1 VRASLTTLLLAIAL
15 CTFAPAAMTA
25 APPAGT
31 APASA
36 HNGGIVGLGVMTST
50 VFQEGQSSFS
60 GIAARLRVR
69 SAALRPNLEL
79 LPTMEY
85 WQNNSHLDAFHIR
98 TRRRD
103 ATLGADV
110 RWVFDS
116 KKGWQPYAGVGFGLH
131 FLDDEVQSPATG
143 NQSSGVVR
151 GGGDALG
158 GVEFNLGARIGSF
171 VEFKFHDVSQ
181 FRQVK
186 FNTGLGW
193 NF

>member
-1 VRASLTTLLLAIAL
+1 VRASFTTSLLAIAL
-15 CTFAPAAMTA
+15 CALASTALAAD
-25 APPAGT
+25 T
-31 APASA
+31 APVTAR
-36 HNGGIVGLGVMTST
+36 NGGIVGLGVMTGT

-60 GIAARLRVR
+60 GIAVRLRVR
-69 SAALRPNLEL
+69 SASFRPNLEM
-79 LPTMEY
+79 LPTLEY
-85 WQNNSHLDAFHIR
+85 WQNNSRLDAFHIR
-98 TRRRD
+98 TKRRD

-116 KKGWQPYAGVGFGLH
+116 KKAWQPYAGVGFGVH
-131 FLDDEVQSPATG
+131 FLNDEVQSPLTG

-171 VEFKFHDVSQ
+171 VEFKFLDVSH
-181 FRQVK
+181 FRQFK

>member
-1 VRASLTTLLLAIAL
+1 VRASLTTSLLAIVLCAFASAAL
-15 CTFAPAAMTA
+15 AAD
-25 APPAGT
+25 T
-31 APASA
+31 APVTV
-36 HNGGIVGLGVMTST
+36 HNGGIVGLGVMTGT

-60 GIAARLRVR
+60 GMAVRLRVR
-69 SAALRPNLEL
+69 NSALRPNVEF
-79 LPTMEY
+79 LPTLEY

-98 TRRRD
+98 TSRRD
-103 ATLGADV
+103 ATLGTDV

-116 KKGWQPYAGVGFGLH
+116 KKGWQPYVGAGFGLH
-131 FLDDEVQSPATG
+131 FLNDEVQSPQTG
-143 NQSSGVVR
+143 NRTSGVVR
-151 GGGDALG
+151 GGGDVLG

-171 VEFKFHDVSQ
+171 VELKFHDVSR